1 MSDVVDA
8 LRGAEL
14 AEVRSRP
21 DRCAVSVTGKETV
34 LLPVD
39 PSTGRSAAFAEPSGP
54 FFGP

>member
-34 LLPVD
+34 LLSVD